1 VLFPRGFFSSSFSLH
16 VVIDELI
23 RQITIN
29 CAERGL
35 LLLRVRDEA
44 RMTISAY
51 ETLYESS
58 IAYGVRKALIAEQRK
73 IDLDQKLKELQ
84 SNKRDLQQQVENLK
98 NTIEMTQQRA
108 LEKREQEEKLHAEEV
123 SIRLVL
129 CYFSISYRCI
139 YVVCLCL
146 YLG

>member
-1 VLFPRGFFSSSFSLH
+1 ML
-16 VVIDELI
+16 IDELI

-123 SIRLVL
+123 SIRLAL
-129 CYFSISYRCI
+129 CYFSLSYRCI
-139 YVVCLCL
+139 CVVCLCL

>member
-1 VLFPRGFFSSSFSLH
+1 
-16 VVIDELI
+16 
-23 RQITIN
+23 
-29 CAERGL
+29 
-35 LLLRVRDEA
+35 
-44 RMTISAY
+44 MTISAY

-123 SIRLVL
+123 SFPVGL
-129 CYFSISYRCI
+129 
-139 YVVCLCL
+139 LCL
-146 YLG
+146 YLPSYLFCMFLLFLLFRLND